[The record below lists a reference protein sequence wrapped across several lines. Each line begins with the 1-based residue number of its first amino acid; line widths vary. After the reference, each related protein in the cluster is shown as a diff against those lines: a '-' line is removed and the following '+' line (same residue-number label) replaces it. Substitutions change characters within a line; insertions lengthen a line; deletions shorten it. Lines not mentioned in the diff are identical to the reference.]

1 MHSSSV
7 CFLSLSLLVFSFKWR
22 HMTLSLTAKSTSL
35 CALLLIGLPHIPRCH
50 PSSEPTRSREAEF
63 SLLFHFKVHVLKINI
78 EFHVYGPGAWVSEPP
93 LFVIPPPVDKCS
105 ASARL
110 WCIPCGLKCNIF
122 SPNSILLSHS
132 SQLKSSLCNTV
143 RSQRQNEAVKR
154 PECELNPGA
163 KGINSSMYD
172 GGEGDQYEEI
182 KKKFGI
188 YSFKSFH
195 SKLCGCET

>member
-7 CFLSLSLLVFSFKWR
+7 CFLSLYLLVFSFKWR

-35 CALLLIGLPHIPRCH
+35 CALLLIGLSPGHSHIPRCH
-50 PSSEPTRSREAEF
+50 PSSEPTRSRDVEF
-63 SLLFHFKVHVLKINI
+63 SLLFHFKVHLLKINI
-78 EFHVYGPGAWVSEPP
+78 GFHVYGPGARVSEPLSDAHCLSSLP
-93 LFVIPPPVDKCS
+93 AVDKCS

-154 PECELNPGA
+154 PECDP
-163 KGINSSMYD
+163 
-172 GGEGDQYEEI
+172 QYR
-182 KKKFGI
+182 
-188 YSFKSFH
+188 SAQS
-195 SKLCGCET
+195 